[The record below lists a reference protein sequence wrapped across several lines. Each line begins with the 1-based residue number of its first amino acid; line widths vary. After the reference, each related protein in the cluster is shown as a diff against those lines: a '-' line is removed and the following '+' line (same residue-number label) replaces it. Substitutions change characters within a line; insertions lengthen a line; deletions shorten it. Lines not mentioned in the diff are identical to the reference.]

1 MAGQWWTVDDA
12 AQSLVQIEQ
21 IHYPLDDWG
30 SPALRRLDLANRKPT
45 LEVVVGNGDTWYARE
60 KIECEDYAFINNTL
74 YIRPTHRPLLTI
86 WVGAA
91 NPFKDPNA

>member
-21 IHYPLDDWG
+21 IHYPFDDWG
-30 SPALRRLDLANRKPT
+30 SPTRKQDLAKRRPT

-60 KIECEDYAFINNTL
+60 KIECEDYALINNTL